1 MMRRLVPLGALVAYL
16 PLVAGCQNET
26 SSPSVLPDV
35 GGAATSGPLALHSV
49 SKLTNPGPECPGA
62 RTPGFFCQ
70 NQDGKNPN
78 LPLPEFLDLAAEAA
92 TLLQS
97 LDALASTNVA
107 GMVCFKGNS
116 APEDQLL
123 RHLSALALNL
133 AANLIDETTP
143 LSDGSFPTVGDALAA
158 AIAVANDPD
167 ATKQERN
174 AVKDVLD
181 DINNNV
187 NTVLGDEC
195 VGDDEGDG
203 EGGR

>member
-1 MMRRLVPLGALVAYL
+1 MTSAPLTVR
-16 PLVAGCQNET
+16 
-26 SSPSVLPDV
+26 
-35 GGAATSGPLALHSV
+35 SV

-78 LPLPEFLDLAAEAA
+78 LPLPEFLDLAAEGA
-92 TLLQS
+92 TILQS

-107 GMVCFKGNS
+107 NMVCFKGNG

-123 RHLSALALNL
+123 RNLSALALNF

-143 LSDGSFPTVGDALAA
+143 LSDGTFPTVGDALAA

-174 AVKDVLD
+174 AVEGVLD
-181 DINNNV
+181 DINHNV
-187 NTVLGDEC
+187 NTVRGDEC
-195 VGDDEGDG
+195 VGDDEGG
-203 EGGR
+203 EREG

>member
-1 MMRRLVPLGALVAYL
+1 MTRRLVPLCALVVSL

-49 SKLTNPGPECPGA
+49 AKLTNPGPECPGA

-70 NQDGKNPN
+70 NQDGKNPI
-78 LPLPEFLDLAAEAA
+78 LPLVEFLDLAAEAA
-92 TLLQS
+92 TILQS
-97 LDALASTNVA
+97 LDALASASVA
-107 GMVCFKGNS
+107 EMVCFKGNRL
-116 APEDQLL
+116 PDDQLL
-123 RHLSALALNL
+123 RHLAALALNL

-158 AIAVANDPD
+158 AILVANDPN
-167 ATKQERN
+167 ATREDRN

-181 DINNNV
+181 DINNNA

-195 VGDDEGDG
+195 VGDDQG
-203 EGGR
+203 EE